1 MHRLMRMTRGFFDYT
16 LGAAIVMVHLMLAAR
31 LARQPLGQ

>member
-1 MHRLMRMTRGFFDYT
+1 MRRLIRVTRGLADYT

-31 LARQPLGQ
+31 AEQRLLKD

>member
-1 MHRLMRMTRGFFDYT
+1 MRVTRELADYT

-31 LARQPLGQ
+31 SGQKSLGE